1 MFDFIQ
7 YNQIVLYILSKR
19 LYYCVIR
26 YSNMSYCIK
35 CFAPADV
42 CFCETKKVP
51 LSEYTHEMKECT
63 DLKCYC
69 KEHIPKIDS

>member
-1 MFDFIQ
+1 M
-7 YNQIVLYILSKR
+7 
-19 LYYCVIR
+19 R
-26 YSNMSYCIK
+26 YRTMSYCIK

>member
-1 MFDFIQ
+1 MR
-7 YNQIVLYILSKR
+7 YNTT
-19 LYYCVIR
+19 
-26 YSNMSYCIK
+26 SYCIK
-35 CFAPADV
+35 YFAPADV

-69 KEHIPKIDS
+69 KEHIPKSDSYKYLSSIDDYLPII